1 MGDSDWGNAGY
12 PKYIR
17 NVGIS
22 YEFIAR
28 KKNKSQEIKKPY

>member
-1 MGDSDWGNAGY
+1 MGDSDWGEAGY

-17 NVGIS
+17 NTEGS
-22 YEFIAR
+22 YESFAR